1 VTGWIAALK
10 NEASKMRGIVGKIL
24 DWFSH
29 GAKSDMTTLDWSAFL
44 VVVLIAGLLW
54 TRVVKSIL
62 A

>member
-1 VTGWIAALK
+1 
-10 NEASKMRGIVGKIL
+10 MRGIVGKIL